1 MGSHQFATGEQR
13 GKCPSDSGARRR
25 FARQYPGL
33 QRQVDRRGAFFRKMR
48 FGSPKPLLQKE
59 TALFLEL
66 SLVDLAPGE
75 TLFQNL
81 HGG

>member
-1 MGSHQFATGEQR
+1 
-13 GKCPSDSGARRR
+13 
-25 FARQYPGL
+25 
-33 QRQVDRRGAFFRKMR
+33 MR